1 MSTYAQGNGTSRKIS
16 TPSKRAWE
24 EEQRTLSDS
33 KRNSSQNDSNTVPE
47 NSNSSIATTRKE
59 SSVKSMDG
67 AASGGE
73 IRLRS
78 VELGVEDAN
87 LQSVNMAKGDK
98 NSSQI
103 DNTNGELTVSVKNG
117 SKSREKDL
125 ERANNNDDDDECTDD
140 SFVGHWKLFTRVLKS
155 KRFDS
160 EKLESLYQRYLF
172 CLNQKFT
179 SWLVTIL
186 VILCFCLVGF
196 QFGMEGRHTTN
207 IEGFIML
214 AFTVIYLILA
224 VIVNR
229 SGSSDK
235 QMSDSSQ
242 KQLRWV
248 SYALLLLS
256 CGFVLSTVLC
266 PIGDSERNRGYSPTD
281 GVWITIFFIYMTY
294 TMLPVRMRIA
304 VFGGCVLLTLHL
316 VSSAFQNSENENLS
330 RLLLANLFL
339 FICAN
344 LTGVFTHYP
353 TEISQRQAFLET
365 RRCIESRLISQKE
378 NQNQERLLLSVLP
391 RNVAKE
397 MKDDIENGRSEKK
410 QFHKIYIKRHENVS
424 ILFAD
429 IEGFTV
435 LSSMFTAQNLIKTLN
450 ELYAR
455 FDQLAV
461 ENHCL
466 RIKILGDCYYC
477 VSGLQEPR
485 PDHAHCCIEMGLA
498 MIDAISYVRDATKV
512 NLNMRV
518 GIHQGRVHSGVL
530 GLVKWQYDVWSNDV
544 TIANH
549 MESGGLPGRVHIT
562 KDVLSCLNGDYVVE
576 EGNGKDR
583 DSFLKQYNIQTYLVV
598 ANESVK
604 M

>member
-16 TPSKRAWE
+16 TQSKRAWE
-24 EEQRTLSDS
+24 EEQHTVSDL
-33 KRNSSQNDSNTVPE
+33 KRNSCKNDANKVPQ
-47 NSNSSIATTRKE
+47 NSNNAIATTRKE
-59 SSVKSMDG
+59 SSVQSMDS

-87 LQSVNMAKGDK
+87 LQSLNMAKGDK

-117 SKSREKDL
+117 SRSREKDL

-196 QFGMEGRHTTN
+196 QFGMEGKDRTTN

-266 PIGDSERNRGYSPTD
+266 PIGDTNKGYSPTD

-316 VSSAFQNSENENLS
+316 VASAFQNSGNENLS
-330 RLLLANLFL
+330 RL
-339 FICAN
+339 
-344 LTGVFTHYP
+344 V
-353 TEISQRQAFLET
+353 SQL
-365 RRCIESRLISQKE
+365 
-378 NQNQERLLLSVLP
+378 
-391 RNVAKE
+391 
-397 MKDDIENGRSEKK
+397 M
-410 QFHKIYIKRHENVS
+410 
-424 ILFAD
+424 
-429 IEGFTV
+429 
-435 LSSMFTAQNLIKTLN
+435 
-450 ELYAR
+450 
-455 FDQLAV
+455 
-461 ENHCL
+461 
-466 RIKILGDCYYC
+466 
-477 VSGLQEPR
+477 
-485 PDHAHCCIEMGLA
+485 
-498 MIDAISYVRDATKV
+498 
-512 NLNMRV
+512 
-518 GIHQGRVHSGVL
+518 
-530 GLVKWQYDVWSNDV
+530 
-544 TIANH
+544 
-549 MESGGLPGRVHIT
+549 
-562 KDVLSCLNGDYVVE
+562 
-576 EGNGKDR
+576 
-583 DSFLKQYNIQTYLVV
+583 
-598 ANESVK
+598 
-604 M
+604 